1 MSFDV
6 QLFPSPD
13 STDTNQGVGIC
24 FSGGGSRALS
34 AAMGQM
40 RGLQNLGVLDKV
52 AFISSVSGGTWASA
66 LWVYLPSSFSEDDF
80 LGPVVE
86 PQNLSVLTI
95 CEQPPNHLGSIPPQ
109 LNVINIVATLT
120 SLAAQGYPADAL
132 WQGLIGTYVL
142 QPFNLWNQNLNGF
155 PDKYYAPDLAALDA
169 PGGILAR
176 NSALNASQFY
186 LRESARPVLVMNSS
200 VVSNSSVDGSQL
212 LPFESTPEALGVRS
226 FFSGVGAN
234 GQDVGGG
241 LMEPFAMGSSWQQ
254 DLSGNPGETL
264 VDTTQPARPFSLCDI
279 VGISSAAFVE
289 TFQKSFSDLDFLI
302 PAYPYWPVE
311 NRAVAKNAASSFEFA
326 DGGNLEDTGICALL
340 ARGLPKI
347 IAFVNGQT
355 PLAQTD
361 SGEIVVDSQIQL
373 LFGVPPT
380 PASLA
385 RKEVTRKDIPN
396 DDLQFVQVF
405 NSGDYN
411 ALAEGLWAANNA
423 GGPAM
428 FAQTLTTMAN
438 TNFGVE
444 SYTVEVLWV
453 YNTWVQN
460 WYKLLDDGISLL
472 VDTTLNFPNFDTVLQ
487 LDLSAAEVNL
497 LANLSCWN
505 LLTNSAMVMAMF
517 GG

>member
-6 QLFPSPD
+6 RLFPSPQ
-13 STDTNQGVGIC
+13 TPAGGEVGLC

-40 RGLQNLGVLDKV
+40 RALRSLGVLDKV

-86 PQNLSVLTI
+86 PQDLSIRTI
-95 CEQPPNHLGSIPPQ
+95 CDQPSNNLGSIPPQ
-109 LNVINIVATLT
+109 LSIFNIVGTLL
-120 SLAAQGYPADAL
+120 SLKAQGYPADAL

-155 PDKYYAPDLAALDA
+155 PDKYYAPDPAALNA

-176 NSALNASQFY
+176 NPTLGAGQFY
-186 LRESARPVLVMNSS
+186 LMERARPGLLINSS
-200 VVSNSSVDGSQL
+200 VVSNSAVDGSQL

-226 FFSGVGAN
+226 FFPSVGAN

-241 LMEPFAMGSSWQQ
+241 LMEPFAMGSAWQQ
-254 DLSGNPGETL
+254 DLTGNPAETL
-264 VDTTQPARPFSLCDI
+264 ADTTQPARPFSLNDI

-289 TFQKSFSDLDFLI
+289 TFQKSFSELDFLI

-311 NRAVAKNAASSFEFA
+311 NRTAAKNAASSFEFA
-326 DGGNLEDTGICALL
+326 DGGNLEDTGLCALL

-361 SGEIVVDSQIQL
+361 SGEIVVDSQVQL

-405 NSGDYN
+405 DSGDYD
-411 ALAEGLWAANNA
+411 ALAAGLWAANSA

-428 FAQTLTTMAN
+428 FAQTLTTLAN
-438 TNFGVE
+438 PNFGVA

-453 YNTWVQN
+453 YNTWVQK
-460 WYKLLDDGISLL
+460 WHDLLDDPMKLL
-472 VDTTLNFPNFDTVLQ
+472 VDTTLNFPNYDTVLQ

-505 LLTNSAMVMAMF
+505 LRTNSAMVMAMF